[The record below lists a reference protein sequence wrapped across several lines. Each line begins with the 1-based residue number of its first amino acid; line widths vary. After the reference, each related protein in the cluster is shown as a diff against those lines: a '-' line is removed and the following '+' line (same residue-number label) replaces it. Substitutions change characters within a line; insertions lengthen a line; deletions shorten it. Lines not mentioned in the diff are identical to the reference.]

1 MPCGREE
8 ACSGGGAAAA
18 DALRDVRFS
27 CSPDARLEE
36 EAEEP
41 VAPGAALGVEVAA
54 VLAALAAL
62 RRPREEIFRE
72 GSRKPP
78 GTRTSE
84 QRRLQASKLCLC
96 PPSSSEAVSSVHAF
110 LGSLVLSDC
119 TLLLKVSMALCAS
132 EADTEE
138 AEWLEAEAEAPS
150 RLSSEGAEGLWIL
163 RPLVLW
169 TLEPMLE
176 VSGEASL
183 QGER

>member
-8 ACSGGGAAAA
+8 ACREGGGAAAA
-18 DALRDVRFS
+18 DALREVRFS

-41 VAPGAALGVEVAA
+41 VAPGAALGVEVEA
-54 VLAALAAL
+54 AALAAL

-84 QRRLQASKLCLC
+84 QRLQASKLCLC

-138 AEWLEAEAEAPS
+138 AEWLEAETEAPS

-183 QGER
+183 QRER